1 MSFWEQFL
9 LAQASAA
16 LHAVIARYAGK
27 YFTVEEQLAA
37 GVVTDALV
45 DLPRRIHGG
54 TTLAEPVPMHA
65 ANAPAAK
72 KGK

>member
-27 YFTVEEQLAA
+27 YFTLEEQQAA
-37 GVVTDALV
+37 NIVTDALV

-54 TTLAEPVPMHA
+54 TAHAEPVDMKPV
-65 ANAPAAK
+65 NTAK